1 MVYLKIPS
9 QIISLGEKNFN
20 YLREMTIGLDN
31 VQNQFSGK
39 LETRN
44 FPWVWYDW
52 AYHLPYNDKHAISF
66 GPMGNLALQ

>member
-31 VQNQFSGK
+31 VQNQFPGK

-44 FPWVWYDW
+44 FPWV
-52 AYHLPYNDKHAISF
+52 
-66 GPMGNLALQ
+66 